1 MLNGLLCVALVLAA
15 LTVESDS
22 FACSMGFC
30 VCFKRIDQAYYRA
43 ADKTFSNYVYQKGS
57 TWVNVILKQV
67 VVPAYW
73 GGLTHFQKCNDSLS
87 DLVVKTGYYQVFTD
101 FASCIAPDEETRQ
114 LMMTALLVERTKI
127 DEQWIEKVSECS
139 EGGQLALAKTKDS
152 AFDFTRSTF
161 DTYLCIHA
169 VEPPRLDPEA
179 CFSSKACLRCCCAA
193 GV

>member
-1 MLNGLLCVALVLAA
+1 MVLALDA
-15 LTVESDS
+15 LIVESDS

-43 ADKTFSNYVYQKGS
+43 VDKTFSNYGDRHQKGS
-57 TWVNVILKQV
+57 TWVKVILKQV

-139 EGGQLALAKTKDS
+139 EGGQLALAPLLPRALLLRGVADRIG
-152 AFDFTRSTF
+152 ALGELPRRAEV
-161 DTYLCIHA
+161 A
-169 VEPPRLDPEA
+169 VANPTNQ
-179 CFSSKACLRCCCAA
+179 
-193 GV
+193 